1 MAKVKFSKT
10 ELKSQRDKLK
20 QFARFLPTL
29 ELKRQQL
36 QMEVMH
42 LTEAILKHKKRVQE
56 FREGLDPW
64 MGLFAVPEALEVFD
78 QVEVDDL
85 VMETR
90 NIAGVDIQVFEEVRF
105 SPLEHD
111 LFSTSPWIDAGIEAL
126 QELIRLEIQTRA
138 LAAQKSLLEN
148 ELRTTTQRVNLFEKV
163 KIPEAKEN
171 IRKIQ
176 IFLGDQQTAAVG
188 RSKIAKRKLVHHEAQ
203 EA

>member
-20 QFARFLPTL
+20 QFTRFLPTL

-42 LTEAILKHKKRVQE
+42 LNEAMIRHERKVQE
-56 FREGLDPW
+56 FRKSLQPW
-64 MGLFAVPEALEVFD
+64 VGLFAVSEAETVFE
-78 QVEVDDL
+78 QVEVVEL
-85 VMETR
+85 LLETR

-105 SPLEHD
+105 RALDHD
-111 LFSTSPWIDAGIEAL
+111 LFAASPWIDQGIEAL
-126 QELIRLEIQTRA
+126 QELIRLEIQTRV
-138 LAAQKSLLEN
+138 LADQKKLLEG